1 MGVWVCHLQELLK
14 FERLHGHCN
23 VPQKYSQN
31 PSLGAWVA
39 QQRRRYK
46 HGTLSP
52 KRIMLM
58 EQAGIEWALR
68 RGPPPL
74 PSYLLFSTSCDR
86 LVQGPWLAV
95 AGGLEEPSLLGGGFF
110 SPLPLIYH
118 PKSYRNSYI
127 IDSNVR
133 NSICFENF

>member
-74 PSYLLFSTSCDR
+74 PSYLLPPPSAQLPP
-86 LVQGPWLAV
+86 LVPS
-95 AGGLEEPSLLGGGFF
+95 SLLRLRCGSTVVPRDGCACLKLRGRGVGK
-110 SPLPLIYH
+110 H
-118 PKSYRNSYI
+118 MWC
-127 IDSNVR
+127 NVSR
-133 NSICFENF
+133 TREV